1 MIFQKGYE
9 MALLVKL
16 GICELAV
23 AALSGWAMVLI
34 VERPETLKRAGF
46 RHLGRIRQAHLDL
59 IFMGTIVTVVGLA
72 VKPVPTWAAVPLVLG
87 AFLQPLM
94 FLPLGVRPEIEQ
106 RLAYKGF
113 TGLLFGAS
121 SVAWVSLAAIALS
134 R

>member
-1 MIFQKGYE
+1 

-23 AALSGWAMVLI
+23 AALSGWAMVAI
-34 VERPETLKRAGF
+34 VEWPEALKRAGF

-59 IFMGTIVTVVGLA
+59 LFMGTIVTVVGLA
-72 VKPVPTWAAVPLVLG
+72 VNPVPTWVAVLLVLG
-87 AFLQPLM
+87 AFVQPLT
-94 FLPLGVRPEIEQ
+94 FLPLGVNPE
-106 RLAYKGF
+106 LAQTLVFRGF
-113 TGLLFGAS
+113 STLLFVAS

>member
-1 MIFQKGYE
+1 

-23 AALSGWAMVLI
+23 AALSGWAMVAI
-34 VERPETLKRAGF
+34 VEWPEALKRAGF

-59 IFMGTIVTVVGLA
+59 LFMGTIVTVVGLA
-72 VKPVPTWAAVPLVLG
+72 VNPVPTWVAALLVFG

-94 FLPLGVRPEIEQ
+94 FLPLGVRPELAQ
-106 RLAYKGF
+106 TLAYRGF
-113 TGLLFGAS
+113 TGLLFSAS
-121 SVAWVSLAAIALS
+121 SVAWVSLALISLS

>member
-1 MIFQKGYE
+1 

-23 AALSGWAMVLI
+23 AALSGWAMVAI
-34 VERPETLKRAGF
+34 VEWPEALKRAGF

-59 IFMGTIVTVVGLA
+59 LFMGTIVTVVGLA
-72 VKPVPTWAAVPLVLG
+72 VNPIPTWVAVLLVFG

-94 FLPLGVRPEIEQ
+94 FLPLGVRPELAQ
-106 RLAYKGF
+106 KLAYRGF
-113 TGLLFGAS
+113 TGLLFSAS
-121 SVAWVSLAAIALS
+121 SVAWVSLALIALS

>member
-1 MIFQKGYE
+1 

-23 AALSGWAMVLI
+23 AALSGWAMVAI
-34 VERPETLKRAGF
+34 VEWPEALKRAGF

-59 IFMGTIVTVVGLA
+59 LFMGTIVTVVGLA
-72 VKPVPTWAAVPLVLG
+72 IDPIPTWVAILLVCG
-87 AFLQPLM
+87 AFVQPLM
-94 FLPLGVRPEIEQ
+94 FLPLGVRPELAQ
-106 RLAYKGF
+106 TLAYRGF
-113 TGLLFGAS
+113 TGLLFSAS